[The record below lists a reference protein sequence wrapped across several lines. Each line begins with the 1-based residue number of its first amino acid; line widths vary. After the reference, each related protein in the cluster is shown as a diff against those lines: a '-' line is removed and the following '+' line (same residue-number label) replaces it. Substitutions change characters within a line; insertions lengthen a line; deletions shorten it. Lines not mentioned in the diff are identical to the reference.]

1 METKPVVKAEE
12 AKGGIKNEQNS
23 MLYRLHN
30 EVANLNGR
38 MAKSHQEFY
47 DYVNL
52 RLNEYVRLQ

>member
-1 METKPVVKAEE
+1 VEAKGPIKVEE
-12 AKGGIKNEQNS
+12 AKGGIKNEQNT

-30 EVANLNGR
+30 EVASLNGR